1 MDLNLSKLWEL
12 VKDREAWCATV
23 YGAAVGHD
31 WVNSNNALKKVKT
44 QLSLSKGHRNLSA
57 QCFICMLSHVQ
68 FFATPWTIAPLAS
81 LSMGFFRQE
90 YWSGVPFPPPGDL
103 PNPGT
108 EWASAISPP
117 LQVDSLAIESSEKPI
132 CSEKTAKNGEIPGR
146 DTKLVSPK
154 ISTTVNWFFPWW
166 YEIFSNIPKYSLKK
180 LRFFFLK
187 GYFKL
192 PGFLTPRWQLS
203 FCLYVRHI

>member
-31 WVNSNNALKKVKT
+31 WVNSNNALKKVKL
-44 QLSLSKGHRNLSA
+44 LSLSKGHRNLSA

-68 FFATPWTIAPLAS
+68 FFATPWTITPLAS

-90 YWSGVPFPPPGDL
+90 YWSGLPFPPPGDL
-103 PNPGT
+103 PNPGI

-154 ISTTVNWFFPWW
+154 ISTTVNWFFAWW